1 MDLSLTHIKHTHT
14 TLTYNTNI
22 ITSLTNITHKITSL
36 TCNTPP
42 ITPLTCNT
50 HTISPSHAR
59 NTHNPPPSHTTYKSS
74 FHPLKVEILISADV
88 RISQILEIVSKN
100 KSAPH

>member
-22 ITSLTNITHKITSL
+22 ITSLTNITHKITPL
-36 TCNTPP
+36 TPP